1 MKENLLLKLY
11 KQENLKELY
20 VNSVK
25 KNEEKKK
32 AERDFILEKTLKDKI
47 DKDRR
52 DDEITS
58 IVKNRVNYV

>member
-32 AERDFILEKTLKDKI
+32 AERDYILEKTLKDKI
-47 DKDRR
+47 EKDRR
-52 DDEITS
+52 DDEIQ
-58 IVKNRVNYV
+58 VL